1 MNAPLRWLLPLT
13 LSLVPSLA
21 HAELS
26 PFYSALSGGGNVGA
40 FRYRRWHGRED
51 STGYQIGG
59 GQAPAIRAS
68 RFYLGMI
75 QGALLRWYPS
85 EGFALGHT
93 YDVWTS
99 VALGPFQPEVRL
111 GLTSLMIDRLHGQWG
126 VQIGS
131 PRVAAGASFRLGPVD
146 LGAFAFSEYSW
157 RWRGDD
163 LLLKGVYIDL
173 RFEGKRE
180 YFP

>member
-1 MNAPLRWLLPLT
+1 MRRALSWWLPLAAL
-13 LSLVPSLA
+13 LSPSLA
-21 HAELS
+21 RAELN
-26 PFYSALSGGGNVGA
+26 PFYSALSGDAYAGA
-40 FRYRRWHGRED
+40 FRYRRWHGRD
-51 STGYQIGG
+51 DATGYQLGG

-68 RFYLGMI
+68 RFYLGLV

-93 YDVWTS
+93 YDTWAS

-111 GLTSLMIDRLHGQWG
+111 GLTSLMIDRIDGQWG
-126 VQIGS
+126 LQIGS

-146 LGAFAFSEYSW
+146 LGVFAFREYSW

-163 LLLKGVYIDL
+163 LLLTGLYLDL